1 MQTAIPTGTILQNR
15 YRVLSILGQ
24 GGFGRTYLA
33 EDQGRFNEL
42 CALKELLPPQ
52 DNAYALNKSKEL
64 FQREAQ
70 TLYQIQHPQIPQ
82 FRATFEQDQRFFLVQ
97 DYVEGKTYRA
107 LLDDRKTQGYV
118 FSEAEVIQIL
128 QQVLP
133 VLSYIHGQ
141 GIIHRDIAPDNIMLR
156 QSDLLPVLIDFGVVK
171 ELATRIQSPDTV
183 RQSTTVGK
191 LGYAPTEQMQTGRAY
206 PNSDLYALA
215 VTIVVLLTGREPQE
229 LFDETT
235 MTWRWQRLVTVTP
248 GFAMVINR
256 MLSYRTTDRYQ
267 SSQDVLQAIQS
278 PPRVTPV
285 PQTPPPMPTQPQPQ
299 PQQHPSSGIDT
310 VAVGRRGNIDPIATP
325 TSITRPDP
333 TIPSRGSLW
342 DDPWAVGAIGTG
354 LVLLT
359 GLGSWTLVRALMN
372 PQVASTPTPS
382 QTIVVV
388 PSPTITPSVRPTP
401 TPSPSSEPVNYKQRL
416 SLAAGEN
423 AAKNGTLRA
432 NETLSF
438 VVPGQQ
444 GETLNAALASEG
456 VLLSVLAPNQDPV
469 DDRASRVSRWDGELP
484 FTGDYTIQLKTVKGI
499 AKTDYKLDVKLKA
512 PSAPVPTPT
521 PTPPPVVDPTVQT
534 ERVSFP
540 AGQTGTQVSGRTTP
554 AIVRRYLVNAQ
565 QGQTLSV
572 QLNSGAATL
581 AIRYPSGKL
590 VEDSSGVVNWQAQLS
605 RSGDYQIDVIASQD
619 TDFQLDVNVR

>member
-1 MQTAIPTGTILQNR
+1 MQTAIPTGTTLQNR

-42 CALKELLPPQ
+42 CALKELIPPQ
-52 DNAYALNKSKEL
+52 DNAYALDKSKEL

-70 TLYQIQHPQIPQ
+70 ILYQIQHPQIPQ
-82 FRATFEQDQRFFLVQ
+82 FRATFEEDQRFFLVQ

-107 LLDDRKTQGYV
+107 LLDERKTQGYV
-118 FSEAEVIQIL
+118 FSEVEVIQIL

-133 VLSYIHGQ
+133 VLSYIHGK

-156 QSDLLPVLIDFGVVK
+156 QSDRLPVLIDFGVVK

-215 VTIVVLLTGREPQE
+215 VTAVVLLTGREPQE

-235 MTWRWQRLVTVTP
+235 MAWRWQRLVTVSP

-267 SSQDVLQAIQS
+267 SSQDVLHALQS
-278 PPRVTPV
+278 PPNVTPV
-285 PQTPPPMPTQPQPQ
+285 PQTPPPIAAQ
-299 PQQHPSSGIDT
+299 PQQPPASRMDT
-310 VAVGRRGNIDPIATP
+310 VAVGRRANIDPTTLP
-325 TSITRPDP
+325 TNLTRSDP
-333 TIPSRGSLW
+333 TIPTRGSLW

-372 PQVASTPTPS
+372 PQPTPTPTPS
-382 QTIVVV
+382 QTIVAT
-388 PSPTITPSVRPTP
+388 PSPTTSPSVRPSP
-401 TPSPSSEPVNYKQRL
+401 SASPSSEPVLYKQRL
-416 SLAAGEN
+416 NLAPGEN

-444 GETLNAALASEG
+444 GQTLSTALASEG

-469 DDRASRVSRWDGELP
+469 DDRASRVSRWEGELP

-499 AKTDYKLDVKLKA
+499 PKTDYKLDVALKA
-512 PSAPVPTPT
+512 PPTPVPSTTPT
-521 PTPPPVVDPTVQT
+521 PTPLPTRYAHRSNRSGQLFARADWNASCRTNDSPSDPALFGQCPKGSNLECATQFGDGNVGDSLPQ
-534 ERVSFP
+534 R
-540 AGQTGTQVSGRTTP
+540 QTG
-554 AIVRRYLVNAQ
+554 RRFFGGCQMA
-565 QGQTLSV
+565 
-572 QLNSGAATL
+572 
-581 AIRYPSGKL
+581 
-590 VEDSSGVVNWQAQLS
+590 SSTV
-605 RSGDYQIDVIASQD
+605 
-619 TDFQLDVNVR
+619 

>member
-52 DNAYALNKSKEL
+52 DNAYALDKSKEL

-70 TLYQIQHPQIPQ
+70 ILYQIQHPQIPQ

-107 LLDDRKTQGYV
+107 LLEERKTQGYV
-118 FSEAEVIQIL
+118 FSEAEVVQIL

-133 VLSYIHGQ
+133 VLSYIHGK

-156 QSDLLPVLIDFGVVK
+156 QSDQLPVLIDFGVVK

-215 VTIVVLLTGREPQE
+215 VTAVVLLTGREPQE

-235 MTWRWQRLVTVTP
+235 MTWRWQRLITVSP

-285 PQTPPPMPTQPQPQ
+285 PQTSPPMATQPQQAP
-299 PQQHPSSGIDT
+299 PSSMGT
-310 VAVGRRGNIDPIATP
+310 VAVGRRANIDPALTP
-325 TSITRPDP
+325 TNITRADP
-333 TIPSRGSLW
+333 TSPTRSSLW

-372 PQVASTPTPS
+372 PPSPTPTPT
-382 QTIVVV
+382 QTIVVT
-388 PSPTITPSVRPTP
+388 PSPTITPSVRPSP
-401 TPSPSSEPVNYKQRL
+401 TPSPSSEPVIYKQRL
-416 SLAAGEN
+416 NLTAGEN

-444 GETLNAALASEG
+444 GETLSAALASEG
-456 VLLSVLAPNQDPV
+456 VLLSVLAPNQEPV
-469 DDRASRVSRWDGELP
+469 DDRANRVSRWDGELP
-484 FTGDYTIQLKTVKGI
+484 FTGDYTIQLKTVQGI
-499 AKTDYKLDVKLKA
+499 AKTPYKLNVNLKA
-512 PSAPVPTPT
+512 PPAPVPPT
-521 PTPPPVVDPTVQT
+521 PSPIPSPSVDPTVQS
-534 ERVSFP
+534 EQVSFP
-540 AGQTGTQVSGRTTP
+540 PGQTGTQISGQTTP

-565 QGQTLSV
+565 QGQTLNV

-581 AIRYPSGKL
+581 AIRYPDGKL
-590 VEDSSGVVNWQAQLS
+590 VEDSAGVVNWQAQLS
-605 RSGDYQIDVIASQD
+605 KGGDYQIDVVASQD
-619 TDFQLDVNVR
+619 TDFQLDINVR

>member
-1 MQTAIPTGTILQNR
+1 MQTAIPTGAILQNR

-52 DNAYALNKSKEL
+52 DNAYALEKSKEL

-70 TLYQIQHPQIPQ
+70 ILYQIQHPQIPQ

-107 LLDDRKTQGYV
+107 LLDERKTQGYV

-133 VLSYIHGQ
+133 VLSYIHGK

-156 QSDLLPVLIDFGVVK
+156 QSDRLPVLIDFGVVK

-215 VTIVVLLTGREPQE
+215 VTAVVLLTGREPQE

-235 MTWRWQRLVTVTP
+235 MTWRWQRLITVTP
-248 GFAMVINR
+248 GFGMVINR

-267 SSQDVLQAIQS
+267 SSQDVLQALQF
-278 PPRVTPV
+278 PPNVTPV
-285 PQTPPPMPTQPQPQ
+285 PQTPPPIATQPQQ
-299 PQQHPSSGIDT
+299 PPSSSMDT
-310 VAVGRRGNIDPIATP
+310 VAVGRRADIDPTTTP
-325 TSITRPDP
+325 TNLTRSDP
-333 TIPSRGSLW
+333 TIPTRSSLW

-359 GLGSWTLVRALMN
+359 GLGSWSLVRALMN
-372 PQVASTPTPS
+372 PSTPTPTPTQS
-382 QTIVVV
+382 IVAT
-388 PSPTITPSVRPTP
+388 PSPTTTPSVRPSP
-401 TPSPSSEPVNYKQRL
+401 TPSPSSEPVIYKQRL
-416 SLAAGEN
+416 NLAPGEN
-423 AAKNGTLRA
+423 ASRNGTLKA
-432 NETLSF
+432 NETLNF

-444 GETLNAALASEG
+444 GQTLSAALASEG
-456 VLLSVLAPNQDPV
+456 VLLSVLAPNQRDPV
-469 DDRASRVSRWDGELP
+469 DDRSSRVSRWDGELP
-484 FTGDYTIQLKTVKGI
+484 FTGDYIIQLRTVQGI
-499 AKTDYKLDVKLKA
+499 SKTDYKLDVNLQAAPTPA
-512 PSAPVPTPT
+512 PSPSPSPSPSVT
-521 PTPPPVVDPTVQT
+521 PTVQT

-540 AGQTGTQVSGRTTP
+540 AGRTGAQVNGQTTP
-554 AIVRRYLVNAQ
+554 SVTRRYLVNAQ
-565 QGQTLSV
+565 QGQSLSV

-581 AIRYPSGKL
+581 AIRYPNGKL
-590 VEDSSGVVNWQAQLS
+590 VEDSSGVVNWQGQLS

-619 TDFQLDVNVR
+619 TDFQFDVNVR

>member
-42 CALKELLPPQ
+42 CALKELIPPQ
-52 DNAYALNKSKEL
+52 DNAYALDKSKEL

-70 TLYQIQHPQIPQ
+70 ILYQIQHPQIPQ

-107 LLDDRKTQGYV
+107 LLDERKTQGYV

-133 VLSYIHGQ
+133 VLSYIHGK

-156 QSDLLPVLIDFGVVK
+156 QSDRLPVLIDFGVVK

-215 VTIVVLLTGREPQE
+215 VTAVVLLTGREPQE

-235 MTWRWQRLVTVTP
+235 MTWRWQRLVNVSP
-248 GFAMVINR
+248 GFAMVLNR
-256 MLSYRTTDRYQ
+256 MLSYRTTDRHQ
-267 SSQDVLQAIQS
+267 SAQDVLQAIQS
-278 PPRVTPV
+278 PPKVTPV
-285 PQTPPPMPTQPQPQ
+285 PQTPPPIATQPQP
-299 PQQHPSSGIDT
+299 PSRMDT
-310 VAVGRRGNIDPIATP
+310 VAVGRRADLDPTTTP
-325 TSITRPDP
+325 TNITRSDP
-333 TIPSRGSLW
+333 SLPTRGSLW

-372 PQVASTPTPS
+372 PPAPTPTPT
-382 QTIVVV
+382 QTIVVS
-388 PSPTITPSVRPTP
+388 PSPTITPSVRPSP
-401 TPSPSSEPVNYKQRL
+401 TPSPSTQPVNYQQRL
-416 SLAAGEN
+416 NLAAGEN
-423 AAKNGTLRA
+423 AAKNGTLRS

-444 GETLNAALASEG
+444 GETLSAALGSEG

-484 FTGDYTIQLKTVKGI
+484 FTGDYTIELKTVKGI
-499 AKTDYKLDVKLKA
+499 PKTDYKLNVNLKA
-512 PSAPVPTPT
+512 PPTPTPTLTPTPT
-521 PTPPPVVDPTVQT
+521 PTPTQGVTPTVQT
-534 ERVSFP
+534 EQVSFP
-540 AGQTGTQVSGRTTP
+540 AGQTGAQIVGKTTP

-565 QGQTLSV
+565 KGQTLSV

-581 AIRYPSGKL
+581 AIRYPNGKL

-605 RSGDYQIDVIASQD
+605 KSGDYQIDVIANQE
-619 TDFQLDVNVR
+619 TDYQLDVNVR

>member
-52 DNAYALNKSKEL
+52 DNAYALEKSKEL

-70 TLYQIQHPQIPQ
+70 ILYQIQHPQIPQ
-82 FRATFEQDQRFFLVQ
+82 FRATFEQDQRFFLMQ

-107 LLDDRKTQGYV
+107 LLDERKTQGYV

-133 VLSYIHGQ
+133 VLSYIHGK

-156 QSDLLPVLIDFGVVK
+156 QSDRLPVLIDFGVVK

-215 VTIVVLLTGREPQE
+215 VTAVVLLTGREPQE

-235 MTWRWQRLVTVTP
+235 MTWRWQRLVNVSP
-248 GFAMVINR
+248 AFAMVLNR

-267 SSQDVLQAIQS
+267 SAQDVLQAIQS
-278 PPRVTPV
+278 PPNVTPV
-285 PQTPPPMPTQPQPQ
+285 PQTSPPIATQPQPQ
-299 PQQHPSSGIDT
+299 QQPPSSSIDT
-310 VAVGRRGNIDPIATP
+310 VAVGRRNIDPTVTP
-325 TSITRPDP
+325 TNITRSDP
-333 TIPSRGSLW
+333 SIPTRGSLW

-372 PQVASTPTPS
+372 PPAPTPTPT
-382 QTIVVV
+382 QTIVVS
-388 PSPTITPSVRPTP
+388 PSPTITPSLRPSP
-401 TPSPSSEPVNYKQRL
+401 TPSPSTQPVNYQQRL
-416 SLAAGEN
+416 NLAAGEN
-423 AAKNGTLRA
+423 AAKNGTLRS

-438 VVPGQQ
+438 VIPGQQ
-444 GETLNAALASEG
+444 GETLSAALASEG

-469 DDRASRVSRWDGELP
+469 DNRASRVSRWDGELP
-484 FTGDYTIQLKTVKGI
+484 FTGDYTIELKTVKGI
-499 AKTDYKLDVKLKA
+499 PKTDYKLDVSLKA
-512 PSAPVPTPT
+512 PPTPT
-521 PTPPPVVDPTVQT
+521 PSTPSPSPTPTPSVTPTVQT
-534 ERVSFP
+534 EQVSFP
-540 AGQTGTQVSGRTTP
+540 AGQTGTSIAGQTTP
-554 AIVRRYLVNAQ
+554 AIIRRYLVNAQ
-565 QGQTLSV
+565 KGQTLNV

-581 AIRYPSGKL
+581 AIRYPNGKL

-619 TDFQLDVNVR
+619 TDYQLEVNVR